1 VRQFLSSWN
10 EFVNVDRELV
20 TLNEGAP
27 SPETLEK
34 IHNLIAANG
43 GQSYIVG
50 GAVRDELIPEAPEPK
65 DVDFVVTGLTLEEI
79 ELILSSLGKVFES
92 GKSFGIVKAV
102 IDGDEFD
109 FSIPRTEKK
118 TGPKHTDFEVVT
130 DPNAS
135 VEDDMARRDF
145 TMNALFKDSEG
156 NVVDIFGGREDIRNK
171 VVRAV
176 GNPDQ
181 RFVEDPLRML
191 RAIQFA
197 SRLGFDIEEETR
209 KGIKRNFQLLSSIAA
224 ERISMELEKA
234 WTKGRKDSGH
244 LIGLLKDLGVG
255 EFLFGFG
262 FEPLEISPSFDDARE
277 NVLANFVAFFL
288 RGGAPKS
295 MRPTKE
301 MSNLLE
307 LAKEFIKGTPN
318 VWQRKGITKEQLSLL
333 AKVFGRLGKHYSSF
347 SAEILPMLDK
357 PLVGRELDITGQDVM
372 KLGFFGKDIGLIMTK
387 VLVAIHDDELENN
400 YDEIINYIE
409 EM

>member
-1 VRQFLSSWN
+1 MRQFLSSWN

>member
-1 VRQFLSSWN
+1 
-10 EFVNVDRELV
+10 
-20 TLNEGAP
+20 
-27 SPETLEK
+27 
-34 IHNLIAANG
+34 
-43 GQSYIVG
+43 
-50 GAVRDELIPEAPEPK
+50 VRDELIPEAPEPK